1 MAGVRGM
8 KESRPL
14 SSLPSLSSLSPFS
27 RRRNVATLQVEIVTG
42 ERVVH
47 QDDGVDMVVAPGAD
61 GTLGILPRHA
71 PLFSLLKSGVLRFKK
86 GGNED
91 PFVVFGGFIQVTG
104 EKVVIMAD
112 TAEHVEEIDVE
123 HAEEARRHA
132 GEDLADADAALRHAA
147 LRLHVGQQRRRS
159 RGPAMPTGGSNQ
171 S

>member
-1 MAGVRGM
+1 M
-8 KESRPL
+8 
-14 SSLPSLSSLSPFS
+14 
-27 RRRNVATLQVEIVTG
+27 ATLQVEIVTG

-71 PLFSLLKSGVLRFKK
+71 PLFSLLKSGVLRIKK
-86 GGNED
+86 GGNEE

-123 HAEEARRHA
+123 HAEEARRRAEEALAERRHA